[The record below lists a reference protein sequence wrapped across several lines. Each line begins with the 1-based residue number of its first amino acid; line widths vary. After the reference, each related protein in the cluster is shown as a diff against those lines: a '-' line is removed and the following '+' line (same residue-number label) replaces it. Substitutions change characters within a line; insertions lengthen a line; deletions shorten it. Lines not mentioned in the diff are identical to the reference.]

1 MKKLFYKIIATASVA
16 LSMVLPAVAHAQ
28 QSLIKL
34 NGTAIVPVQSAWT
47 LGNALT
53 NGIFNSITVG
63 SCTGCG
69 TGGGGGSAA
78 NPIGGLQY
86 STPVGTTTG
95 FAASA
100 NVKYST
106 TTQVLSILNSSTTN
120 ATTTNLAVTGLS
132 NVFAFINSFGSIIA
146 AANGSVSNALLANSA
161 VTVTAGTGLSGGGS
175 ISLGSSAILNNT
187 GVISVSCTTITCSD
201 TNPASFSVGN
211 GAISN
216 AQLANNTIGVS
227 AGTGLSGGGTPAL
240 GGSATISLTV
250 PVVATNG
257 GTGTTT
263 APTLGQVLVGQANGT
278 YAPQA
283 TSTLGITGG
292 SGSGTISSST
302 LGQIPVYT
310 GTTTLGGSSA
320 LTWDNTNQI
329 VNLNN
334 TVSTTTGGT
343 GFSEV
348 GSSTSF
354 FQHWLQNTASGGAS
368 SGDYVVGGDK
378 SSTTSTS
385 YYADFGY
392 ANTGSSDSLFPA
404 IIPQDAYLYNTDGRL
419 VLFTASSTATDHS
432 IPFYT
437 GGATSTNLRLA
448 ISDGS
453 TTISNEL
460 IASSTVGIGTT
471 TTASSNSMVTVR
483 NKLNKTNILNLF
495 GNTGAAVV
503 TISNAGVY
511 TSSGNITLSGSA
523 IVFAP
528 TITANTFNNNTC
540 GALNANLTDTSGNVY
555 ICGTASLI
563 DGSGGSGSPGSA
575 GVTGQVLKSEAPNS
589 YQTAVWTNLFDNATL
604 SGQIPYNVSGSAAFT
619 NNFFYDAT
627 NVRLGIGSSTPSAR
641 LSIMADNTKALTT
654 LVENI
659 ASSSPTGTGTTSL
672 RTLAGNG
679 NMTISGNFN
688 AAQITGSSVLTGT
701 SIRSSLVGSATAPA
715 NNSNGNNTGPFYST
729 NGTSSYYI
737 SIAGATTTTTSA
749 TGFGVGTSTSSSRL
763 ISQGSAGSTNP
774 VLTIASSSGTTLF
787 GVSSNGTTTIS
798 VLGSHFGTGAS
809 TAIPCVYNAAGDI
822 GYMTI
827 TSLLASGSC
836 LAP

>member
-1 MKKLFYKIIATASVA
+1 MKHNIKKYILGLLFFT
-16 LSMVLPAVAHAQ
+16 PFFAHAQ
-28 QSLIKL
+28 
-34 NGTAIVPVQSAWT
+34 SANYWYPSSNN
-47 LGNALT
+47 LR
-53 NGIFNSITVG
+53 
-63 SCTGCG
+63 
-69 TGGGGGSAA
+69 
-78 NPIGGLQY
+78 PIINTYGLQIPSISG
-86 STPVGTTTG
+86 STQCLQ
-95 FAASA
+95 A
-100 NVKYST
+100 
-106 TTQVLSILNSSTTN
+106 NSS
-120 ATTTNLAVTGLS
+120 
-132 NVFAFINSFGSIIA
+132 
-146 AANGSVSNALLANSA
+146 
-161 VTVTAGTGLSGGGS
+161 
-175 ISLGSSAILNNT
+175 
-187 GVISVSCTTITCSD
+187 GVIS
-201 TNPASFSVGN
+201 
-211 GAISN
+211 
-216 AQLANNTIGVS
+216 
-227 AGTGLSGGGTPAL
+227 GTGSACGSGGGGTPA
-240 GGSATISLTV
+240 S
-250 PVVATNG
+250 PVNSI
-257 GTGTTT
+257 
-263 APTLGQVLVGQANGT
+263 QFNN
-278 YAPQA
+278 
-283 TSTLGITGG
+283 
-292 SGSGTISSST
+292 SG
-302 LGQIPVYT
+302 VF
-310 GTTTLGGSSA
+310 GGSSA

-354 FQHWLQNTASGGAS
+354 FQHWIQNTATGGNAS
-368 SGDYVVGGDK
+368 ADYAVGDDL
-378 SSTTSTS
+378 SSSS
-385 YYADFGY
+385 SPNHYADFGV
-392 ANTGSSDSLFPA
+392 ANSNSFDSSYPA
-404 IIPQDAYLYNTDGRL
+404 ILPYNAYLYSQDEGL
-419 VLFTASSTATDHS
+419 DIFTASSTNTNA
-432 IPFYT
+432 ILRFFV
-437 GGATSTNLRLA
+437 GGASTSTLRLA
-448 ISDGS
+448 VSTGS
-453 TTISNEL
+453 TTVSNEL

-511 TSSGNITLSGSA
+511 TSSGNITLSGGA
-523 IVFAP
+523 TVFAP
-528 TITANTFNNNTC
+528 TITANTLNNNTC
-540 GALNANLTDTSGNVY
+540 GGFTANLTDTTGNLY

-563 DGSGGSGSPGSA
+563 DGSGGGGAPGSA

-589 YQTAVWTNLFDNATL
+589 YQTGVWTNLFDNATL

-688 AAQITGSSVLTGT
+688 AVQITASSVVTGT
-701 SIRSSLVGSATAPA
+701 SIRSSVVGSAASPA
-715 NNSNGNNTGPFYST
+715 VNYSGGNTGSFYST

-798 VLGSHFGTGAS
+798 VLGSHFGTGGS

-822 GYMTI
+822 GYITI